1 MPAITPMAILVL
13 LKRLTS
19 FLTLSAA
26 KALMAEKSAAFRRR
40 RVADTQAWRAR
51 QKRGAAV
58 YPVEVDSTTFDLMER
73 FGGLEADKV
82 EDKRALLP
90 PSLRSSTSPAAFA
103 FNL

>member
-1 MPAITPMAILVL
+1 MKSPSPFPRRRAMP
-13 LKRLTS
+13 R
-19 FLTLSAA
+19 
-26 KALMAEKSAAFRRR
+26 SAAFRHR

-51 QKRGAAV
+51 QRRGAVV
-58 YPVEVDSTTFDLMER
+58 YPVEVDGRVFDLMAR

-82 EDKRALLP
+82 DDKRALLP

>member
-1 MPAITPMAILVL
+1 MAILVL

-19 FLTLSAA
+19 FLTLS
-26 KALMAEKSAAFRRR
+26 
-40 RVADTQAWRAR
+40 ADTQAWRAR

>member
-1 MPAITPMAILVL
+1 MAILVL

-19 FLTLSAA
+19 FLTLS
-26 KALMAEKSAAFRRR
+26 
-40 RVADTQAWRAR
+40 ADTQAWRAR

-82 EDKRALLP
+82 DDTHALMP